1 MTATRANTCTH
12 TCECVFVYAC
22 DVICIYLCPGDGALN
37 EYANEHEH
45 GGADSGEDEYVTVG
59 GADEYETVTVDDA
72 NRNDD
77 DEYEMVGAQ
86 VRVCVCVCVSVSAS
100 ILINIFARAGC
111 TSRYCVCLF
120 DGALDHHLYTI
131 YTHTTHHTHSPPPKN
146 PKRAAV
152 QSPPLP
158 KYKYS
163 FHRLPLHSPSHNPS
177 SRSPSHSPS
186 RRLVRYVVLIYGSTQ
201 HVK

>member
-1 MTATRANTCTH
+1 MS
-12 TCECVFVYAC
+12 Y

-120 DGALDHHLYTI
+120 DGALDHHLYAIYPPHPQPSAQESKTSSSAVTSPAQVQVQLSQVTI
-131 YTHTTHHTHSPPPKN
+131 AQPISQPIISQPISQPIQAPGTICCSNLWLYT
-146 PKRAAV
+146 AC
-152 QSPPLP
+152 
-158 KYKYS
+158 
-163 FHRLPLHSPSHNPS
+163 
-177 SRSPSHSPS
+177 
-186 RRLVRYVVLIYGSTQ
+186 
-201 HVK
+201 